1 MSLTLCGVLAPAI
14 LPLDARALG
23 VAAGAGLLGAAVL
36 AVRQHRPRGVHGLWA
51 GARRREL
58 ARAFGLSCLMQG
70 CLATAVWLGSR
81 GWAID
86 IGYLDVLLVLT
97 TSLMLQAIPLQLA
110 GIGAAELAG
119 TGLYLA
125 LGLSPAGA
133 LLLVSLLYC
142 YRLAVAIAGGL
153 WALERAKIR

>member
-1 MSLTLCGVLAPAI
+1 MRARSASPPAPDCSVRRCWPYASTGRAACTACG
-14 LPLDARALG
+14 R
-23 VAAGAGLLGAAVL
+23 
-36 AVRQHRPRGVHGLWA
+36 VRVG
-51 GARRREL
+51 EL